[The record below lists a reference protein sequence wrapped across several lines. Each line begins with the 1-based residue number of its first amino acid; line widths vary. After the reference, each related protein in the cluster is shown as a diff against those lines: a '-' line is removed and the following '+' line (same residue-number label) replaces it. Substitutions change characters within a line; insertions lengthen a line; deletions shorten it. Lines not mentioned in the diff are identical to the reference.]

1 MNTTVIDHT
10 GGIESFRKL
19 RVRTTSRRISPIRRF
34 RIFIELSEWD
44 ESVTRYSREI
54 DAFCW
59 LIAGGTAAL
68 LMPVCFLV
76 MK

>member
-1 MNTTVIDHT
+1 MNTTVIRHAGDIGT
-10 GGIESFRKL
+10 FRGL
-19 RVRTTSRRISPIRRF
+19 RVKPESRRISPIRRF
-34 RIFIELSEWD
+34 RIFIELSDWD
-44 ESVTRYSREI
+44 ESAIRHGREI

-76 MK
+76 LR